1 MASFFCHVEDHTFV
15 ADKLGAEDPVLD
27 LVVFF
32 KQYIGTC
39 SVWSAKKCISLKKN
53 LYCQQKLAVQA
64 VIVGI
69 E

>member
-1 MASFFCHVEDHTFV
+1 MASFFCHVEDDTFV

-39 SVWSAKKCISLKKN
+39 PVWSAKKRISLKKSG
-53 LYCQQKLAVQA
+53 LSAKTGTA
-64 VIVGI
+64 GSHFWH
-69 E
+69 